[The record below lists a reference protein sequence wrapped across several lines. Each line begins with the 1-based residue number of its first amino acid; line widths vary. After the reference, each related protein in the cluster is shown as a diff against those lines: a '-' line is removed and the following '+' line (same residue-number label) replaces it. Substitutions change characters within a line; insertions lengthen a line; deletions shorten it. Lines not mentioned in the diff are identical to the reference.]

1 MVAHYGILLLF
12 TQDFLTYML
21 LRVGSL
27 FTEWGAA
34 YWGASQIGRH
44 EKGGGR
50 AKLDDPLRGR
60 AKLDDPLREG
70 RKISDLVNIF

>member
-1 MVAHYGILLLF
+1 MGGGILGGEPNW
-12 TQDFLTYML
+12 TT
-21 LRVGSL
+21 R
-27 FTEWGAA
+27 E
-34 YWGASQIGRH
+34 
-44 EKGGGR
+44 GGGR